1 MIDSAYQQLMKHAHR
16 LAMEG
21 HDELAQHLRN
31 AVEEARAPKKLL
43 TCRQCSTR
51 DVSMTVTCHNS
62 ECGDYAKEHTVYE
75 GWNIHE

>member
-1 MIDSAYQQLMKHAHR
+1 MK
-16 LAMEG
+16 LS
-21 HDELAQHLRN
+21 
-31 AVEEARAPKKLL
+31 EARAPRKLL

-62 ECGDYAKEHTVYE
+62 DCGDYAKEHTVYE